1 MTAQTEL
8 RMIAP
13 SDLIIDTNVRHDPK
27 ADKSFVASIKQHG
40 VLSAI
45 TGQAD
50 DEGHVHVRMG
60 QRRTLAAIEA
70 GRDEVPVMVLPA
82 EASADEAARII
93 EQLAENDHRAAITD
107 NDRVAAV
114 EALTGLGLSAGQIQ
128 RRTNRPKAEVAAAIT
143 VNESQSARK
152 AVTDAT
158 LTLEQGAVLAE
169 FEDDPEAVEELMQT
183 AQDGHGFEHRAQR
196 IRDERERAVV
206 VAAAEEDLTRQ
217 GITVTDP
224 PVFYGIGSD
233 TGSEY
238 PRRTRLTDLVTP
250 GDRENITEEDHAQ
263 CEGHAASVRAVFNR
277 EDEQGRYR
285 AEVRYLCTDPKK
297 YGHAD
302 RYAASSGK
310 TPAAE
315 MTEEEREQAKAARR
329 EVIDNNKAWEAAETV
344 RRDWLT
350 DYLTRKS
357 APKDA
362 APFIAAALAKGWGGA
377 DVGHHTVPGM
387 LDGLGVDA
395 TAEAAEKVSQS
406 RALVLV
412 LARVLA
418 AYEAQT
424 SREDWRTTNP
434 GTRAYLMFLA
444 AHGYDLSEVEQ
455 RAAATN

>member
-114 EALTGLGLSAGQIQ
+114 DALTGLGLSAAQIQ

-143 VNESQSARK
+143 VTESTAAREGVEN
-152 AVTDAT
+152 AA

-169 FEDDPEAVEELMQT
+169 FEDDPEAVATLME
-183 AQDGHGFEHRAQR
+183 AAAEGRGFAHRAQQL
-196 IRDERERAVV
+196 RD
-206 VAAAEEDLTRQ
+206 D
-217 GITVTDP
+217 
-224 PVFYGIGSD
+224 
-233 TGSEY
+233 
-238 PRRTRLTDLVTP
+238 RTRAAMKAEQEEALAAKGVTVITMPAYGEQDEHPKAQRLHDLVNAD
-250 GDRENITEEDHAQ
+250 DRSDVRAEDHDT
-263 CEGHAASVRAVFNR
+263 CKGHAAAVRVYRSFG
-277 EDEQGRYR
+277 EDTHQAQIVHYC
-285 AEVRYLCTDPKK
+285 LDPKE
-297 YGHAD
+297 YGHVD
-302 RYAASSGK
+302 RYATADK
-310 TPAAE
+310 KKAADQ
-315 MTEEEREQAKAARR
+315 TEEEREQAKAERR
-329 EVIDNNKAWEAAETV
+329 EVIDNNKAWESAETV
-344 RRDWLT
+344 RREWVAQ
-350 DYLTRKS
+350 YLTRKT

-362 APFIAAALAKGWGGA
+362 APFVALALAKGWSGA
-377 DVGHHTVPGM
+377 EVGHQGVDQM
-387 LDGLGVDA
+387 LSTLGVDA
-395 TAEAAEKVSQS
+395 SPEAVEKASNA
-406 RALVLV
+406 RAHVLT

-418 AYEAQT
+418 AYERQT
-424 SREDWRTTNP
+424 DRNNWRHPTTS
-434 GTRAYLMFLA
+434 TRDYLTWIA
-444 AHGYDLSEVEQ
+444 TQGYDLSEVEQ
-455 RAAATN
+455 RATKTN